1 MRVEPRGGG
10 LRQRKRETRPYT
22 ERTLPVSTRL
32 ERFTQKARNE
42 PQTRF
47 NALMGLLFDPEGLR
61 ESFERQDGR
70 KAPGVDG
77 IRKEQ
82 YGEGLD
88 ERLADLSAR
97 LRRLGYRPKPV
108 RRTYIPKGDGR
119 YRPLG
124 IPSFE
129 DRLVQDRLS
138 RILQA
143 IWEPEFRECSFG
155 FRPGRSAHGALRR
168 VAEVITNE
176 GTQWVVEADIKG
188 FFDHVSHA
196 HLDRFLAHRITDGN
210 LLRIIRRFLKAGILE
225 DGAFTASE
233 EGTPQGGLVSP
244 VLSNIYLHYVLDLWF
259 EKRFARSCEGRAHL
273 IRYADDYIACFQKEA
288 DARRF
293 LTEMTERLAQFDLE
307 VEPSKTALL
316 QFGRQAMGRKSR
328 DGQGPR
334 TFSFLGFTHY
344 VGRSRTGRFVVGRKT
359 DAKRL
364 RKKLKLFGERLR
376 GLRSEGGRAMLDY
389 ARRHLQ
395 GHIQYYGVSGN
406 SRGVSG
412 YVYFATGLL
421 FKWLNRRSQRRS
433 LNWKRFG
440 EVIRPLL
447 PTARIVHDLY
457 PVPWWK
463 TQTGSRMV

>member
-1 MRVEPRGGG
+1 M
-10 LRQRKRETRPYT
+10 
-22 ERTLPVSTRL
+22 STKL
-32 ERFTQKARNE
+32 ERFTHKARNE

-47 NALMGLLFDPEGLR
+47 TALMGMLYDPEGLR
-61 ESFERQDGR
+61 DSFERQKEH
-70 KAPGVDG
+70 KASGVDG

-143 IWEPEFRECSFG
+143 IWEPEFRECSHG
-155 FRPGRSAHGALRR
+155 FRPGRSAHGALKQ
-168 VAEVITNE
+168 VAEVITNQ

-196 HLDRFLAHRITDGN
+196 HLERFLAHRIADGN

-273 IRYADDYIACFQKEA
+273 IRYADDYVACFEQEA

-293 LTEMTERLAQFDLE
+293 LTEMTQRLAQFDLE
-307 VEPSKTALL
+307 VEPSKTAIL
-316 QFGRQAMGRKSR
+316 QFGRQAMGRKAR

-344 VGRSRTGRFVVGRKT
+344 VGKSRTGRFVVGRKT
-359 DAKRL
+359 DAKRM
-364 RKKLKLFGERLR
+364 RKKLKLLSERLR
-376 GLRSEGGRAMLDY
+376 KLRSAGGRAMLDY
-389 ARRHLQ
+389 AKRHLQ

-406 SRGVSG
+406 SRSVSG

-433 LNWKRFG
+433 LTWKRFG

-447 PTARIVHDLY
+447 PTARIVHNLY